1 MLCLKHKLKYLN
13 AKKKNKNKNHSV
25 NLLKLE
31 HNKFFFFSFIIN
43 MFIFK
48 SNLIR
53 HELCIQLLLLLIDL
67 VMVSFLQIIDI
78 IRKNNKQIQKCFHW
92 KWFHVDSEFKN
103 VMKRPNPFKSIQ
115 NSVDWKKKKKKTIN
129 NNNNRWFSRCISATA
144 FESKINRST
153 KKGTIVEH

>member
-1 MLCLKHKLKYLN
+1 M
-13 AKKKNKNKNHSV
+13 

-115 NSVDWKKKKKKTIN
+115 NSVDWKKKKKKN
-129 NNNNRWFSRCISATA
+129 NQQQQQPMIFTLYFSNSIRVKDQSQYKKRNNCRTLKLIIAHVYVS
-144 FESKINRST
+144 FE
-153 KKGTIVEH
+153 E